1 MNFSIEDILTVLQ
14 NEEIMKTLYR
24 FKKNRPNF
32 NPLVDGP
39 KQDNDLQR
47 NISKLSQAGLIE
59 LKSGKY
65 QLTTL
70 GENLIKTMKIVKDV
84 HIVYDKLNAIG
95 IINLSEESIKDEVL
109 NSVDS
114 IIGDEPNREIAR
126 YIYHYNYH

>member
-14 NEEIMKTLYR
+14 NEEIMKTLYQ

-32 NPLVDGP
+32 NPLADGP

-47 NISKLSQAGLIE
+47 NISKLSQADLIE

>member
-1 MNFSIEDILTVLQ
+1 MNFIIEDILTVLQ

-32 NPLVDGP
+32 NPLTDGP

-47 NISKLSQAGLIE
+47 NISKLSQADLIE